1 MKRVLSFGVAALSA
15 LLLAVSAGCGGGSN
29 PYDVV
34 EISGTLTYEGRPV
47 GDVGLIFTPEEGRP
61 SQAITDAEGKFK
73 LFYSQSES
81 GAQVGKHTVVFAFP
95 ASPLDGGLP
104 TVTTPTDDIKAIMA
118 AHGPKGTPLTVEV
131 TESTDDFKLELP

>member
-1 MKRVLSFGVAALSA
+1 MKRLLPFGVAAFSA
-15 LLLAVSAGCGGGSN
+15 LLLAVSAGCGGSSN

-47 GDVGLIFTPEEGRP
+47 EGMGLVFTPEEGRP
-61 SQAITDAEGKFK
+61 SQAVTDAEGKFK

-95 ASPLDGGLP
+95 ASPIDGSMP
-104 TVTTPTDDIKAIMA
+104 TVTTPTDDINAIIA
-118 AHGPKGTPLTVEV
+118 AHGPKGPPFTVEV
-131 TESTDDFKLELP
+131 TESTDDFKIELP